1 MIRQYERN
9 SILIYNWSIKDVN
22 QDQNFFTYVWSRGQW
37 GEERR
42 ECDRN
47 VLIHPNMGLLML
59 AKADTDWHMAKKG
72 GYLQDQP

>member
-1 MIRQYERN
+1 MRRGEER
-9 SILIYNWSIKDVN
+9 
-22 QDQNFFTYVWSRGQW
+22 R

-47 VLIHPNMGLLML
+47 VLIHLLML
-59 AKADTDWHMAKKG
+59 AKADTDLHMAKKG